1 LIRLLLDENLS
12 PETATFLRSAYDAD
26 VSPLV
31 SRPEAGADDDV
42 VAELA
47 RKEKRVVVTFDLD
60 FGEMCH
66 FGAKGALGVIVLR
79 LRDQTVESVNRVLGL
94 FFDQPPDDIDLEH
107 SLVVLRENSVRIV
120 RPE

>member
-1 LIRLLLDENLS
+1 MIRLLLDANLS
-12 PETATFLRSAYDAD
+12 PETATFLREAYGCD

-31 SRPEAGADDDV
+31 SRPEAGADDNV

-47 RKEKRVVVTFDLD
+47 RAENRIVVTFDLD

-66 FGAKGALGVIVLR
+66 FGAVGELGVIVLR

-94 FFDQPPDDIDLEH
+94 FFDQLPGGINLED

-120 RPE
+120 RP